1 MKRRKFIIPDSLEL
15 LLDTICNTFGAVIFI
30 SMLLSVLVK
39 EKSAAHGTSGIIG
52 EVSHVIAT
60 RNQEIVEARSR
71 QQLLALQF
79 LQQDDVIRRFV
90 NNDSKVIAT
99 EIKQAT
105 ENRVQLL
112 GEKSDAVENL
122 TNTEAQSLNMEAELK
137 EQEQQLQGLERE
149 NTRLQQA
156 MQTALTLSSRTARVP
171 RVRETQKTGIVYMLH
186 EGRLHRVT
194 TPAGQIDEEDCTQ
207 REEEGT
213 VRLVPRPQSGLK
225 ITGPDAD
232 IDVKFQGIDQGR
244 QFVRLFVSQNSFA
257 QFIPVKDV
265 LISLSLEYE
274 VILFEQNRAEL
285 FLSSQ
290 QSKSFVQ

>member
-30 SMLLSVLVK
+30 SMLLSILVR
-39 EKSAAHGTSGIIG
+39 EKGAAQDASGISG
-52 EVSHVIAT
+52 EISHVIAT
-60 RNQEIVEARSR
+60 RNREIVEARSR
-71 QQLLALQF
+71 QQLLALQVA
-79 LQQDDVIRRFV
+79 QQDEVIRRFV
-90 NNDSKVIAT
+90 NNDSKVIAA

-112 GEKSDAVENL
+112 DKKSDAVENL
-122 TNTEAQSLNMEAELK
+122 TNTESQSLGMEAELK

-156 MQTALTLSSRTARVP
+156 LQNALALSSRSARVP

-186 EGRLHRVT
+186 EGRLHRVS
-194 TPAGQIDEEDCTQ
+194 TPDGQFDSKDCTQ
-207 REEEGT
+207 REEDGT
-213 VRLVPRPQSGLK
+213 TRIAPRPQGGLQ
-225 ITGPDAD
+225 ITGPDTE
-232 IDVKFQGIDQGR
+232 IDVKFQGIQAGR

-265 LISLSLEYE
+265 LIRLSLEYE
-274 VILFEQNRAEL
+274 VILFEQNQAEL
-285 FLSSQ
+285 FLSSE

>member
-39 EKSAAHGTSGIIG
+39 EKGAAQDTSGITG
-52 EVSHVIAT
+52 EISHIIAT

-71 QQLLALQF
+71 HQLLALQF
-79 LQQDDVIRRFV
+79 LQQDEVIRRFV
-90 NNDSKVIAT
+90 NNESKMIAT

-112 GEKSDAVENL
+112 GKKSDAVENL
-122 TNTEAQSLNMEAELK
+122 TNTEAQSLNMEAELNK
-137 EQEQQLQGLERE
+137 QEQQRHELEQE

-156 MQTALTLSSRTARVP
+156 MQMALTLSSRTARVP
-171 RVRETQKTGIVYMLH
+171 RVRETQKTGMAYMLH
-186 EGRLHRVT
+186 EGRLHRAT
-194 TPAGQIDEEDCTQ
+194 TPAGQVDDEDCTQ
-207 REEEGT
+207 REEDGT
-213 VRLVPRPQSGLK
+213 IRIVPRPQSGLQ

-232 IDVKFQGIDQGR
+232 IQSKFQGIQQER

-274 VILFEQNRAEL
+274 VILFERNLAEL
-285 FLSSQ
+285 FLSSH